1 MLLGLVIGGIV
12 ILLAGLAIIA
22 TCGCGYCGCGGDAAA
37 AASTDDGGATAKAV
51 KPAEKEAEAA

>member
-1 MLLGLVIGGIV
+1 M